1 MSSYKLSN
9 QILGNLNMAIS
20 NDKSI
25 SKEMVLIILED
36 IKISDK
42 KILKGTCNLNKN
54 RLKYWSMRLAC
65 VLRMRGRRNSPSST
79 TA

>member
-25 SKEMVLIILED
+25 SKEMVLIILETLKFQ
-36 IKISDK
+36 IK
-42 KILKGTCNLNKN
+42 
-54 RLKYWSMRLAC
+54 KY
-65 VLRMRGRRNSPSST
+65 
-79 TA
+79 